1 MTVWVDA
8 DACPRAIRDIIVR
21 AAQRREIETI
31 FVANH
36 YIPLQKSRYISSMS
50 VPQGFDKADK
60 LIEERSVKNDLVITA
75 DVPLA
80 AAVVENDAVAINPRG
95 KEYDKE
101 NIKGLLANRDLSE
114 ELRSQGNISSGP
126 PAINQTNIRD
136 FSNSLDRYITKFKSG
151 T

>member
-36 YIPLQKSRYISSMS
+36 YIPLQSPMRLSMS

-60 LIEERSVKNDLVITA
+60 LIGEV
-75 DVPLA
+75 
-80 AAVVENDAVAINPRG
+80 G
-95 KEYDKE
+95 
-101 NIKGLLANRDLSE
+101 
-114 ELRSQGNISSGP
+114 
-126 PAINQTNIRD
+126 
-136 FSNSLDRYITKFKSG
+136 
-151 T
+151 

>member
-36 YIPLQKSRYISSMS
+36 YIPLQKSRYVSSMS

-60 LIEERSVKNDLVITA
+60 LIEERSVKSDLVITA

-114 ELRSQGNISSGP
+114 ELL
-126 PAINQTNIRD
+126 
-136 FSNSLDRYITKFKSG
+136 SLIHI
-151 T
+151 

>member
-1 MTVWVDA
+1 
-8 DACPRAIRDIIVR
+8 
-21 AAQRREIETI
+21 
-31 FVANH
+31 
-36 YIPLQKSRYISSMS
+36 MS

-95 KEYDKE
+95 REYDKE

-114 ELRSQGNISSGP
+114 ELRSQGNIRSGP

-136 FSNSLDRYITKFKSG
+136 FSNSLDRYITKFKSDS
-151 T
+151 